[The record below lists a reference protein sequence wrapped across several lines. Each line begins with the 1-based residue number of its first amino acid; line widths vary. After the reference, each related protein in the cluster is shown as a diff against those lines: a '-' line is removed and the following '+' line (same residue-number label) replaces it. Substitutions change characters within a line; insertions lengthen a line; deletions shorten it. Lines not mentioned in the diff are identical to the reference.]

1 MTTQMITQQ
10 DRNRLISLNRMI
22 VNGTATFDDY
32 KEYEILLLN
41 NGYTHNQIKEVL
53 EKGDFHNI
61 REYYQE
67 RQRSQ
72 DNRQD
77 WEVIVTGGLIALSL
91 ALLMYGIANKK

>member
-1 MTTQMITQQ
+1 MTTQTITPQ

-22 VNGTATFDDY
+22 VNGTATFNDY
-32 KEYEILLLN
+32 KEYENLLLS
-41 NGYTHNQIKEVL
+41 NGYTHNQIQEVL
-53 EKGDFHNI
+53 EKGNFGNI

-67 RQRSQ
+67 RQNTQ
-72 DNRQD
+72 DDKQD